1 MSAHVRHSA
10 MLVLCSLT
18 FVSAIAAADDGGL
31 SMPERKFVV
40 TAAQGNL
47 LEVSAGKLAA
57 QRASDPT
64 VREFG
69 QRMVTDHTAANEG
82 LKSLAD
88 SKNVTLPDAVS
99 DDQHTA
105 LGKLEGLNGIDF
117 DKAYS
122 QMMVDDHVADIGD
135 FEKEVKGGKDPDVKA
150 FAQETLPTLRHHLM
164 LANRLSGQQKKSPS
178 PPPAS

>member
-1 MSAHVRHSA
+1 MSVHVRHSV

-18 FVSAIAAADDGGL
+18 FVSASAAADDGGL

-47 LEVSAGKLAA
+47 MEVSAGKLAA
-57 QRASDPT
+57 QRASDPA

-99 DDQHTA
+99 DDQHAA

-117 DKAYS
+117 DKAYA
-122 QMMVDDHVADIGD
+122 QLMVNDHVEDIGD
-135 FEKEVKGGKDPDVKA
+135 FEKEVKSGKDPDLKA

-178 PPPAS
+178 PPPAA